1 MSKKILLVGSA
12 NMDLSMNMLRVPAAG
27 ETLID
32 DGGVAYLPGG
42 KGANAAAAFS
52 RLGGHCVFC
61 TKLGADLHGQK
72 LYSYYKDV
80 GIDTSFV
87 KVDHENPTGLAV
99 VMKEANGENRIVLY
113 PGANTMLSVDNVQ
126 EAMSSSPDALYLGFE
141 IPFAIAVS
149 AAKIAASRGIPIFV
163 DAAPADASHPLESLP
178 PLEIFSPNETE
189 TKTYTG
195 VVPFGTEGCLRA
207 ALNLCRKVKCK
218 HLVIKLGSRGAFIY
232 DGKHYDM
239 IPAFRAD
246 KVVDTTAAGD
256 AFTAAMT
263 LRYLENGGN
272 IKDAV
277 RYASAAGA
285 LTVMKRG
292 ASDSVPTREEVLAFL
307 EKNPI

>member
-1 MSKKILLVGSA
+1 MAKKILLVGSA
-12 NMDLSMNMLRVPAAG
+12 NMDLSMNMFRIPEAG
-27 ETLID
+27 ETLLD

-42 KGANAAAAFS
+42 KGANAAAAIA
-52 RLGGHCVFC
+52 RLGGECSFC
-61 TKLGADLHGQK
+61 AKLGADLHGQK
-72 LYSYYKDV
+72 LYMYYKDC
-80 GIDTSFV
+80 GIDTTYV
-87 KVDHENPTGLAV
+87 KVDHDLPTGLAV
-99 VMKEANGENRIVLY
+99 VMKEASGENRIVLY
-113 PGANTMLSVDNVQ
+113 PGANTMLTAENVQ
-126 EAMSSSPDALYLGFE
+126 EAMNCNPDAMFLGFE
-141 IPFAIAVS
+141 IPFAVAVS
-149 AAKIAASRGIPIFV
+149 AAKMAAARGIPVFV
-163 DAAPADASHPLESLP
+163 DAAPADEGHPLETLP

-195 VVPFGTEGCLRA
+195 IVPFGTEGCLRA

-277 RYASAAGA
+277 RYGAAAGA
-285 LTVMKRG
+285 LTVSKKG
-292 ASDSVPTREEVLAFL
+292 AASSIPTKEEVLAFL
-307 EKNPI
+307 ERNPI